1 MFQWDA
7 VGISSGLWGQSVLET
22 FEMAIRRNRRK
33 TRTQLER
40 VSCRWIYF
48 THVQKYISGALTG
61 GGGAIALTHTG
72 ASWRI
77 R

>member
-22 FEMAIRRNRRK
+22 FEMAIRQK

-40 VSCRWIYF
+40 VLCRWIYF
-48 THVQKYISGALTG
+48 NHVQKYISGALTG